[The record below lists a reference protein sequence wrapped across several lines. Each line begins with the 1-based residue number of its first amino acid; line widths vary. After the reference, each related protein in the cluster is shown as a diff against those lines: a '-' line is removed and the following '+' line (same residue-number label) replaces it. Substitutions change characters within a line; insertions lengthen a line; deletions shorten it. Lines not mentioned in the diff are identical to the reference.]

1 MKSKKL
7 LLACALSAITLS
19 YNAFSQESSSVCL
32 DPLKRVC
39 KDTVEAR
46 KQRAVYV
53 NQIKAEI
60 NQAAKPGID
69 ARVAEMKKNVPARR
83 FIKRLVQEFKIKN
96 QEIMRV
102 AKTKVVGLEEIV
114 TSKENVALL
123 KSYMK
128 EAIDESQFDETTK
141 VNFKSTIDSIVI
153 GNFADFLERTGL
165 EDNVLAQLLN
175 NACGSDG
182 LVDNAFATTFNNEK
196 YVLVCPGF
204 LISMSQT
211 PDLRERFDSVLHAIS
226 HEMGHHIDNSKVGN
240 EYYKPFMSCLAD
252 NYSDKFNKTKEDD
265 KFCKA
270 NVKDPNACKEKVT
283 LSHAGELIADAWG
296 LKVLGIHAKKQNYS
310 SIETDTLLVNSW
322 SKLCGTG
329 DEGIHPSGDFRIG
342 TLLRTNPELSTYMAC
357 DNRSVNSKP
366 ACTLEGAVNL

>member
-7 LLACALSAITLS
+7 LLACALSATMS
-19 YNAFSQESSSVCL
+19 YNAFSEETSSVCL

-39 KDTVEAR
+39 TDTVTAR
-46 KQRAVYV
+46 KQREVYV

-60 NQAAKPGID
+60 NKAAKPSID
-69 ARVAEMKKNVPARR
+69 ARVAEMKKKIPAIR
-83 FIKRLVQEFKIKN
+83 FIKRAIQEFKIKN
-96 QEIMRV
+96 QEIMKV
-102 AKTKVVGLEEIV
+102 AKTKVVGIEEVV
-114 TSKENVALL
+114 TSKENVTIL

-128 EAIDESQFDETTK
+128 QAIDESKFDDTAK
-141 VNFKSTIDSIVI
+141 VNFKSTIDSIII

-165 EDNVLAQLLN
+165 EDNVLMQLLN

-182 LVDNAFATTFNNEK
+182 LVDNAFATTLGNDK

-211 PDLRERFDSVLHAIS
+211 PDLRERFDSILHAIS

-240 EYYKPFMSCLAD
+240 AYYQPFLSCLAD
-252 NYSDKFNKTKEDD
+252 NYSDKFNKTKDD
-265 KFCKA
+265 VKFCKT
-270 NVKDPNACKEKVT
+270 NEKDPAACNKKVT
-283 LSHAGELIADAWG
+283 ESHAGELVADAWG
-296 LKVLGIHAKKQNYS
+296 IKVLGIHARTQNYS
-310 SIETDTLLVNSW
+310 FSDTDTLLTNSW

-342 TLLRTNPELSTYMAC
+342 TLLRKDPGLSAYMAC
-357 DNRSVNSKP
+357 NNSGINSKP
-366 ACTLEGAVNL
+366 ACTLEGAVNF